1 MHRIAFIFI
10 LTCRSSSSSLRLLAV
25 AARRLVLELECV
37 PRQSCRDSFV
47 LRCSTRTRTFNQPTS
62 TVVLEYSIGQHR
74 PSFSWIKSTFHRL
87 VLSTF
92 DRISRGASEEP
103 RYISISFRLICTRN
117 LFRNLCHNLCRNLY
131 RNSVSFPRDIYV
143 RHSLLYFSSIV
154 SSRHLVSSIVSSLR
168 FIIWHFRPD
177 IIESNKLESKT
188 HWTLFAHRP

>member
-1 MHRIAFIFI
+1 MTPVVNSSRIEFKVFVTSLHRIAFIFI

-47 LRCSTRTRTFNQPTS
+47 LRCSTRTRTFHQPTS
-62 TVVLEYSIGQHR
+62 TVILEYSIGQHR

-117 LFRNLCHNLCRNLY
+117 LFRNLYHNLRRNLN
-131 RNSVSFPRDIYV
+131 RNSV
-143 RHSLLYFSSIV
+143 
-154 SSRHLVSSIVSSLR
+154 
-168 FIIWHFRPD
+168 
-177 IIESNKLESKT
+177 
-188 HWTLFAHRP
+188 